1 MPRLVTFLNKVILF
15 IGRFY
20 HGWKAVTSLILV
32 KIVKCENFILGGKV
46 KKIKKF
52 IAKCS
57 KKHKLLKSLYL
68 QLIWAFFCVKFNLKI
83 GGGDTMRLKINCD
96 FDSKIIPKDFQSKV
110 VSLFKAGIT
119 KSSPERYEDLFGGN
133 KHKQYTFSVYLPK
146 PRNKGA
152 EIQLDEANCIIN
164 FSTGDA
170 ETGVIFYNALIS
182 LSGSKVLFGAG
193 NHITVKN
200 IQIVPEKKIIGN
212 RTVLRTLSP
221 LVSRTHDRETFK
233 NWFYSFEDEEFEP
246 TLKRNM
252 LPYLMDAFGEQARYD
267 LEKLKITPIS
277 MKKVVVY
284 CHEIHIESSVG
295 IFELE
300 AEAYLQKYLVENGL
314 GTMTGSGF
322 GMIEQL

>member
-1 MPRLVTFLNKVILF
+1 MF
-15 IGRFY
+15 
-20 HGWKAVTSLILV
+20 
-32 KIVKCENFILGGKV
+32 KIAQSI
-46 KKIKKF
+46 
-52 IAKCS
+52 
-57 KKHKLLKSLYL
+57 KSLYL
-68 QLIWAFFCVKFNLKI
+68 QLIWRFFCVKFNLWN

-96 FDSKIIPKDFQSKV
+96 FDSKIISKDFQSKV
-110 VSLFKAGIT
+110 VSLFKAGIM

-146 PRNKGA
+146 PRKKGA
-152 EIQLDEANCIIN
+152 EIHLNEANCIIN

-182 LSGSKVLFGAG
+182 LRGSKVLFGAG

-200 IQIVPEKKIIGN
+200 IQIVPEKKIISN

-221 LVSRTHDRETFK
+221 IASRAHDRETFK

-252 LPYLMDAFGEQARYD
+252 LPYLLDAFGEQARYD

-284 CHEIHIESSVG
+284 CHEIHIESSIG

-300 AEAYLQKYLVENGL
+300 AEAYLQKYLVENGI

-322 GMIEQL
+322 GHLDFA